1 MPLPNTLLIASLLD
15 GYRARH
21 FSPVDVVE
29 RVLADIAR
37 APDRRVWITILPRER
52 VLEYAAAL
60 AARDPESL
68 PLYGVPF
75 AIKDNID
82 LEGVP
87 TTAGC
92 PDYAYIPSRSAFVV
106 AKLIEAGAIPVGK
119 TNLDQFATGL
129 VGTRSPYGA
138 AGNSFDPRYI
148 SGGSSSGSA
157 VAVAMGLVSFS
168 LGTDTAGS
176 GRVPAAF
183 NNIVGLKATC
193 GALSTRGVVPACRSL
208 DCVSIFALTAG
219 DAARVYDVAAVFD
232 PEDSYARVMDVRATG
247 ARVMDAGG
255 VLAPGPLSPDALALD
270 AAGAPG
276 ERVMGAAGP
285 LAEDAAVAGA
295 SFADSAAAE
304 ASPARAADKVVP
316 AAGGSMFSMGPAGC
330 AFRFGVPRASQ
341 LEFFGDAEYARLFSE
356 SVARLKSLGGQRV
369 EIDFEPFLATAR
381 LLYEGPW
388 VAERYCAVGDFLE
401 RQPNSL
407 HPVTRQIISGGR
419 NATAADAFRAQ
430 YRLME
435 LRRAAERAWT
445 SMDVLVTPTAG
456 TIYRID
462 AVESE
467 PIRLNSNLGYYTNFV
482 NLLDLAAVAVPA
494 GFRGDGL
501 PFGVTL
507 AGRAGTDAR
516 LLALA
521 DRLHR
526 AADVSLGALSIAI
539 PPSGAA
545 VRANFGHASPTALYG
560 AGTSSVSHTASPS
573 STPGGAATPG
583 TPAVPSTPQDRIS
596 VAVCGAHMEG
606 LPLNQQLTSRN
617 ATLVSRTRTAPKYK
631 FYALPGG
638 PPHRPGLVRVAS
650 EGACI
655 EVEVWSVPASHFG
668 SFVAG
673 IPTPLG
679 IGRVELE
686 SGAQVPGFLCES
698 YATAAATDIT
708 ALGGWRGYL
717 ASGRIS

>member
-1 MPLPNTLLIASLLD
+1 MPLPNTLLISSLLD

-21 FSPVDVVE
+21 FSPADVVE
-29 RVLADIAR
+29 RVLADIAQ
-37 APDRRVWITILPRER
+37 APDRRAWITILPRER
-52 VLEYAAAL
+52 VLGYATAL
-60 AARDPESL
+60 AARDPDSL

-92 PDYAYIPSRSAFVV
+92 PDYAYIASRSAFVV

-138 AGNSFDPRYI
+138 GRNGFDPEYI

-193 GALSTRGVVPACRSL
+193 GALSTSGVVPACRSL

-232 PEDSYARVMDVRATG
+232 PEDSYAREMALQG
-247 ARVMDAGG
+247 
-255 VLAPGPLSPDALALD
+255 ALAFD
-270 AAGAPG
+270 
-276 ERVMGAAGP
+276 
-285 LAEDAAVAGA
+285 AVA
-295 SFADSAAAE
+295 
-304 ASPARAADKVVP
+304 
-316 AAGGSMFSMGPAGC
+316 AGC
-330 AFRFGVPRASQ
+330 AFRFGIPRTSQ

-356 SVARLKSLGGQRV
+356 AVARLESLGGRRV

-401 RQPNSL
+401 HQPNSL

-507 AGRAGTDAR
+507 VGRAGTDAR

-526 AADVSLGALSIAI
+526 AADVPLGALSVAI
-539 PPSGAA
+539 PPS
-545 VRANFGHASPTALYG
+545 T
-560 AGTSSVSHTASPS
+560 
-573 STPGGAATPG
+573 TPGAAATPG
-583 TPAVPSTPQDRIS
+583 TPAAAPSTHEDRIS

-638 PPHRPGLVRVAS
+638 PPYRPGLVRVAS
-650 EGACI
+650 DGACI

-686 SGAQVPGFLCES
+686 SGEQVPGFLCES

-708 ALGGWRGYL
+708 ALGSWRRYL
-717 ASGRIS
+717 ASGPIS

>member
-1 MPLPNTLLIASLLD
+1 MLLPNTLLIASLLD

-21 FSPVDVVE
+21 FSAVDVVE

-37 APDRRVWITILPRER
+37 APDRRAWITILPRER

-232 PEDSYARVMDVRATG
+232 PEDSYARVMDARATG

-270 AAGAPG
+270 VAAAPG
-276 ERVMGAAGP
+276 ERVMGAAG
-285 LAEDAAVAGA
+285 
-295 SFADSAAAE
+295 
-304 ASPARAADKVVP
+304 
-316 AAGGSMFSMGPAGC
+316 GSMSSMGPAGC

-356 SVARLKSLGGQRV
+356 AVARLESLGGRRV

-401 RQPNSL
+401 HQPDSL

-435 LRRAAERAWT
+435 LRRASERAWT

-507 AGRAGTDAR
+507 AGRAGADAH

-526 AADVSLGALSIAI
+526 ATDVPLGALSIAI
-539 PPSGAA
+539 PPLPPSGAA
-545 VRANFGHASPTALYG
+545 VRVNVEPASPTALNG
-560 AGTSSVSHTASPS
+560 PGISSVSHTASPS
-573 STPGGAATPG
+573 TMPGGVATPG
-583 TPAVPSTPQDRIS
+583 TLAAPSTPEDSIS

-617 ATLVSRTRTAPKYK
+617 ATLVGRTRTAPKYK

-686 SGAQVPGFLCES
+686 SGEQVPGFLCES
-698 YATAAATDIT
+698 YAAATATDIT
-708 ALGGWRGYL
+708 ALGGWRQYL
-717 ASGRIS
+717 ASVRIS